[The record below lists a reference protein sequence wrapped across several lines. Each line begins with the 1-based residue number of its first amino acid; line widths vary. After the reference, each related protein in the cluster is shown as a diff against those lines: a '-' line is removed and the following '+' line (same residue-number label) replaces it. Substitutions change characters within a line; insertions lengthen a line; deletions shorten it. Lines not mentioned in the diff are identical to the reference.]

1 MPSLRVCRLDC
12 RRRVPVEVV
21 RRHDVP
27 DTNVWFLRH
36 QLDPT
41 RRLVAIGSTAG
52 QVRLWRLDS
61 PAERPLLNLRLPCRR
76 RASAPSTVRCSAISR
91 GMRFLVCC
99 CDDGSFSLLELAGHL
114 PARAINGGVEGS
126 PAPSSV
132 AKLGQALLDLE
143 RVAAA
148 AAAAD

>member
-1 MPSLRVCRLDC
+1 
-12 RRRVPVEVV
+12 
-21 RRHDVP
+21 
-27 DTNVWFLRH
+27 
-36 QLDPT
+36 
-41 RRLVAIGSTAG
+41 
-52 QVRLWRLDS
+52 
-61 PAERPLLNLRLPCRR
+61 
-76 RASAPSTVRCSAISR
+76 
-91 GMRFLVCC
+91 MRFLVCC

>member
-1 MPSLRVCRLDC
+1 M
-12 RRRVPVEVV
+12 
-21 RRHDVP
+21 
-27 DTNVWFLRH
+27 
-36 QLDPT
+36 
-41 RRLVAIGSTAG
+41 G
-52 QVRLWRLDS
+52 LWRLDS
-61 PAERPLLNLRLPCRR
+61 PAERPLLNLRLPCRS

-114 PARAINGGVEGS
+114 PARAINGGEEGL